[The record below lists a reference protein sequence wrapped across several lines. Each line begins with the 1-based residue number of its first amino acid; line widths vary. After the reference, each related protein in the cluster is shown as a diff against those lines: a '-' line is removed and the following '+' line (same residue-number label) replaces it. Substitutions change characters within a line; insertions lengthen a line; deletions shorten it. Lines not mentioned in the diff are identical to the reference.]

1 MTGWGTKGERFP
13 LYEWGFIRRYR
24 TNVNQLYK
32 KTISDVKQEKWF
44 KPTLW

>member
-1 MTGWGTKGERFP
+1 MGTKGQRFP

-32 KTISDVKQEKWF
+32 KTISSEARKMEF